1 MDYMKIIDVAGLK
14 KSGKTTVVE
23 NLVQGLKS
31 LGYKVGTVKKIHIPG
46 FTIDTPGKDT
56 YRHKQA
62 GAEFVISLAPEEV
75 ALIRNLHGQR
85 SLEEISDLVPDDT
98 DFLVCEELNEERE
111 DVLYIITLKT
121 MVDMEET
128 LRVRAVGENVLAIC
142 GVVASSVNSH
152 EKYPVINTTT
162 EKDLNELMDLILK
175 KK

>member
-1 MDYMKIIDVAGLK
+1 MRIIDVAGLK

-31 LGYKVGTVKKIHIPG
+31 RGYKVGTVKKIHIPG
-46 FTIDTPGKDT
+46 FTLDTPGKDT

-85 SLEEISDLVPDDT
+85 SLEEIADLIPDDT
-98 DFLVCEELNEERE
+98 DFLVCEELNEARE
-111 DVLYIITLKT
+111 DVLYILTIKT
-121 MVDMEET
+121 MADLEET
-128 LRVRAVGENVLAIC
+128 LAVRSVGKNVLAIC
-142 GVVASSVNSH
+142 GVVSSSVNSH

-162 EKDLNELMDLILK
+162 EKGLSELVDLILK